1 MKPYQQTFIQLA
13 LSHHALKFG
22 EFTLKS
28 GRQSPYF
35 FNVGQFNT
43 GQALK
48 TLGECYAQALI
59 DSGMTFDSLF
69 GPAYKG
75 IPLACTT
82 AIGMAAKNNQD
93 VPYSFNRKEE
103 KDHGEGGQI
112 VGAPLKGKIVIVDD
126 VVTKGTAVRESF
138 DIIAKSTATIS
149 GILVALDR
157 QERGQGHRSA
167 TQEIQ
172 EEFKVKVHAIIN
184 FDDIIDYVNKSV
196 DFAKY
201 KDSMHNYREQY
212 GI

>member
-1 MKPYQQTFIQLA
+1 MKPHQQTFIQLA

-126 VVTKGTAVRESF
+126 VITKGTAVRESF

-172 EEFKVKVHAIIN
+172 EEFKVKVHAIIT
-184 FDDIIDYVNKSV
+184 FDDIIEYVNKSA